1 MAFDLVM
8 RLGRTIAT
16 VERAEA
22 VPNWEAE
29 GGEGKPA
36 PQAEGDLDL
45 FALLDHKFAT
55 QGLKEKTKSDYARD
69 LAKSSKAA
77 GSQSS
82 APIDME
88 IAIAADPQAD
98 RKPEYNRVQAAKLV
112 HKMASGT
119 YRRWESGPWS
129 AGTSRLS
136 TLPWTCPAAHRQRY

>member
-16 VERAEA
+16 VQRAEA

-55 QGLKEKTKSDYARD
+55 QGLTKSDYARD
-69 LAKSSKAA
+69 LANFIKSS
-77 GSQSS
+77 GQSKFG
-82 APIDME
+82 
-88 IAIAADPQAD
+88 AD
-98 RKPEYNRVQAAKLV
+98 
-112 HKMASGT
+112 
-119 YRRWESGPWS
+119 
-129 AGTSRLS
+129 
-136 TLPWTCPAAHRQRY
+136 